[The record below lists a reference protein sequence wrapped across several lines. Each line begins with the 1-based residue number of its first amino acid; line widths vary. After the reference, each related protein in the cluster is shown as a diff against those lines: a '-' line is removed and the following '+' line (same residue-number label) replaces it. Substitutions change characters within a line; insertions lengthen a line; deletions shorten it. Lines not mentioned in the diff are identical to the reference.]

1 MSKRIISLTAS
12 LLCLV
17 MLLAGCGSSQNA
29 STNNASKGDR
39 VVIYTAA
46 EDERIAYIQEELNKK
61 FPNTEIVIQSLGTGQ
76 LLSKLQAAGKNS
88 DCDIFYDLEVV
99 NAEIVDENEH
109 LTECADD
116 DEPKGAFRIAQAIV
130 NGAGGLIA
138 LITFLLL
145 GFFWHGPTGNLG
157 WASGWTVFLLPIIIS
172 SILLCIEKRRII
184 RFAYP
189 IFIVA
194 LYCDMG
200 IIGGAYG
207 VNLWHPY
214 WFLFL
219 TIPIFYIIAG
229 SLDRIGRQ

>member
-1 MSKRIISLTAS
+1 MNIEIANR
-12 LLCLV
+12 
-17 MLLAGCGSSQNA
+17 LAELRKQHGLS
-29 STNNASKGDR
+29 
-39 VVIYTAA
+39 
-46 EDERIAYIQEELNKK
+46 QEELADKLGVSRQAVSKWECGESSPDTDNLIALAK
-61 FPNTEIVIQSLGTGQ
+61 IYGMSLDE
-76 LLSKLQAAGKNS
+76 LLGNPVHEQKEETKPEPEP
-88 DCDIFYDLEVV
+88 EVV
-99 NAEIVDENEH
+99 NAEIVDEDEH
-109 LTECADD
+109 LNECADD
-116 DEPKGAFRIAQAIV
+116 DEPKGAFRIAQTIV

-157 WASGWTVFLLPIIIS
+157 WASGWTVFLLPVIIS
-172 SILLCIEKRRII
+172 SILLCIEKRRIT

-189 IFIVA
+189 VFIVA

-229 SLDRIGRQ
+229 SLDHIGRQ

>member
-1 MSKRIISLTAS
+1 MNIEIANR
-12 LLCLV
+12 
-17 MLLAGCGSSQNA
+17 LADLRKQHGLS
-29 STNNASKGDR
+29 
-39 VVIYTAA
+39 
-46 EDERIAYIQEELNKK
+46 QEELADKLGVSRQAVSKWECGESSPDTDNLIALAK
-61 FPNTEIVIQSLGTGQ
+61 IYGMSLDE
-76 LLSKLQAAGKNS
+76 LLGNRVHEHKEEAKA
-88 DCDIFYDLEVV
+88 DPEPEVV
-99 NAEIVDENEH
+99 NAEILDENEH

-138 LITFLLL
+138 LIAFLLL

-229 SLDRIGRQ
+229 SLDRIAKQ

>member
-1 MSKRIISLTAS
+1 MNIEIANR
-12 LLCLV
+12 
-17 MLLAGCGSSQNA
+17 LADLRKQHGLS
-29 STNNASKGDR
+29 
-39 VVIYTAA
+39 
-46 EDERIAYIQEELNKK
+46 QEELADKLGVSRQAVSKWECGESSPDTDNLIALAK
-61 FPNTEIVIQSLGTGQ
+61 IYGMSLDE
-76 LLSKLQAAGKNS
+76 LLGNPVHEHKEEAKA
-88 DCDIFYDLEVV
+88 DPEPEVV

-109 LTECADD
+109 LAECDDD
-116 DEPKGAFRIAQAIV
+116 DEPKGAFRIAQAII

-138 LITFLLL
+138 LIAFLLL
-145 GFFWHGPTGNLG
+145 GFFWRGPTGNLG

-172 SILLCIEKRRII
+172 SILLCIEKRRIT

-229 SLDRIGRQ
+229 SLDRIEHK